1 MTDAEFSK
9 TFQFNLVRYHQFHLT
24 DRTTEPL
31 DTHFVGYLVSGTAE
45 IRTRRRKLLLR
56 AGDVFYMPKGLLYQS
71 LWYPAAGEEVRFYS
85 FGFALFPTEKA
96 YALQTLTP
104 NEEAWQTL
112 RDLCRCVPFR
122 EEGAG
127 LLYRL
132 LEQLRPTMTVS
143 HPEKRH
149 RKVEKA
155 VEVMRRDPYVTVGE
169 VAAYCGVSESG
180 LYALFKSTLNETPN
194 RVRRQILC
202 ERAKELLSTTDLT
215 VEQISSQL
223 SFSSSSYFRK
233 VFYEHIGKTPREVY
247 REARNI

>member
-1 MTDAEFSK
+1 
-9 TFQFNLVRYHQFHLT
+9 
-24 DRTTEPL
+24 
-31 DTHFVGYLVSGTAE
+31 
-45 IRTRRRKLLLR
+45 
-56 AGDVFYMPKGLLYQS
+56 
-71 LWYPAAGEEVRFYS
+71 
-85 FGFALFPTEKA
+85 
-96 YALQTLTP
+96 
-104 NEEAWQTL
+104 
-112 RDLCRCVPFR
+112 
-122 EEGAG
+122 
-127 LLYRL
+127 
-132 LEQLRPTMTVS
+132 
-143 HPEKRH
+143 
-149 RKVEKA
+149 
-155 VEVMRRDPYVTVGE
+155 MRRDPYVTVGE